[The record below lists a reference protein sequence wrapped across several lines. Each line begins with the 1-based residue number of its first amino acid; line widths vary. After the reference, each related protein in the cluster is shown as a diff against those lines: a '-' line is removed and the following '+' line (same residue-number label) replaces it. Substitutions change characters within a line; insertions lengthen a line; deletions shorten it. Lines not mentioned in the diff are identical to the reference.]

1 MSEPKLRPEFRDILS
16 EFLSEKVE
24 FLVVGAHAMAVH
36 RQPRYTQDID
46 LWIRPTPEN
55 ASRVWRAL
63 AQFGA
68 PLNDLGIELGDLY
81 TPSNVLQVGVP
92 PGRIDVICSITGVG
106 FDEAWSARVEVE
118 IEGLRIPV
126 LSREH
131 LIQNKQQTGRRK
143 DQVDVDLLSE
153 PPQG

>member
-1 MSEPKLRPEFRDILS
+1 
-16 EFLSEKVE
+16 
-24 FLVVGAHAMAVH
+24 MAVH